1 MSHAG
6 PQMVGM
12 ATNWTLGDP
21 CKVIYTEDGQA
32 YDAVIEDLNSVEDFA
47 IVYFVNWPDSNQVRL
62 FFAKQGTSY
71 F

>member
-1 MSHAG
+1 
-6 PQMVGM
+6 M
-12 ATNWTLGDP
+12 ATNWTVGDP

-32 YDAVIEDLNSVEDFA
+32 YDAVIEDLYTVEDFA